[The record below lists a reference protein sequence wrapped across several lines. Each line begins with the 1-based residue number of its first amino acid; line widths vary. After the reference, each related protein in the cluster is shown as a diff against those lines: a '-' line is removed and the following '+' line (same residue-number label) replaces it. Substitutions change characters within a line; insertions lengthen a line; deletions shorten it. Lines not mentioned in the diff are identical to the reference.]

1 MQPEEM
7 TDEQLVG
14 PRSITQCVEA
24 SDGGWECVL
33 SCGHEIVMVGAAGGY
48 GATGLRAMREFSD
61 RQKEGQC
68 RD

>member
-1 MQPEEM
+1 MQLEEM

-33 SCGHEIVMVGAAGGY
+33 SCGHEIVMVVQPVAMELPGGAQCV
-48 GATGLRAMREFSD
+48 LSD